1 MKKIIVVFLS
11 LLLLTGCT
19 VIDFSNKDTVKI
31 VNNVLEKDIEL
42 YNNVFEGYKF
52 YVPRGLKVIDKNKY
66 NCKILSENDTFY
78 LYVDVISYHYKTKK
92 EFKVNKNKF
101 VSTQINY
108 DGKVGYIE
116 ISRLNDKYFVEFMYN
131 YSKIEAYIEKDSL
144 NKSILNMTYILS
156 SVRYNDMVIQTLIDQ
171 NVLDYK
177 EEKFDI
183 FESKTENSNFL
194 EALEK
199 YDNYIEKEKEDQ
211 DILDFEE
218 LE

>member
-19 VIDFSNKDTVKI
+19 VVDFSNKSTVNI
-31 VNNVLEKDIEL
+31 VNDVLSKNIEL

-66 NCKILSENDTFY
+66 NCKILSDDDVFY
-78 LYVDVISYHYKTKK
+78 LYVDVISYYYKIKK
-92 EFKVNKNKF
+92 DFNTNKDKVL
-101 VSTQINY
+101 STSINY
-108 DGKVGYIE
+108 DGKFGYIQV
-116 ISRLNDKYFVEFMYN
+116 SKVNDKYFVEFMYN
-131 YSKIEAYIEKDSL
+131 YSKIEAYIDKEKL
-144 NKSILNMTYILS
+144 NESVLNMTYILS
-156 SVRYNDMVIQTLIDQ
+156 SISYNDRVIETLIDE

-199 YDNYIEKEKEDQ
+199 YDNYVEKDSEDQ
-211 DILDFEE
+211 DVLEYEE
-218 LE
+218 IE